1 MQGTV
6 KELIVQGKQTAPK
19 KLFYQRLSLSIH
31 ELDNKKQFKCIWVSS
46 DLKEEKELVLY
57 PNKSD
62 TVKGLLDEAA
72 KKIQFSENSRKK
84 LRLLKVGNHK
94 IINVFKEDIL
104 LDTLQKSNEPI
115 TTQSAQKTFRIE
127 EVPIEDMQ
135 LAENE
140 MLIPVAHYS
149 KEIYNS
155 FGVPFLIKAKHGEP
169 YGALK
174 QRIQKRLNVPDKE
187 WENYK
192 FSVISVGH
200 TTEVNDNIAVDLEVY
215 RSWNGNQLPHFGL
228 DHINKSRKR
237 TSLNF
242 SEKAI
247 KIYN

>member
-1 MQGTV
+1 M
-6 KELIVQGKQTAPK
+6 K
-19 KLFYQRLSLSIH
+19 
-31 ELDNKKQFKCIWVSS
+31 D
-46 DLKEEKELVLY
+46 EKELVLY
-57 PNKSD
+57 PNKND
-62 TVKGLLDEAA
+62 TVKGLLEEAA
-72 KKIQFSENSRKK
+72 KKIQFSENSSKK
-84 LRLLKVGNHK
+84 LRLLKVNNHK
-94 IINVFKEDIL
+94 IVTVLKEDMSL
-104 LDTLQKSNEPI
+104 ESLQNAMDPI
-115 TTQSAQKTFRIE
+115 TPQSAQKTFRIE
-127 EVPIEDMQ
+127 EVPMEDIQ

-149 KEIYNS
+149 KEIFNL
-155 FGVPFLIKAKHGEP
+155 FGVPFLIKAKLNEP

-192 FSVISVGH
+192 FVIMGGNTSDVH
-200 TTEVNDNIAVDLEVY
+200 DNTPVDFDTY
-215 RSWNGNQLPHFGL
+215 RIWNKSWPHFGL

>member
-1 MQGTV
+1 M
-6 KELIVQGKQTAPK
+6 
-19 KLFYQRLSLSIH
+19 SIH

-57 PNKSD
+57 PNKND
-62 TVKGLLDEAA
+62 TVRGLLEEAT
-72 KKIQFSENSRKK
+72 KKIQLSENSSKK
-84 LRLLKVGNHK
+84 LRLLKVNNHK
-94 IINVFKEDIL
+94 IVHIFKEDTSL
-104 LDTLQKSNEPI
+104 ETLEKGPNEPI
-115 TTQSAQKTFRIE
+115 TPQGTQKTFRIE
-127 EVPIEDMQ
+127 EVPVEDMQ

-149 KEIYNS
+149 KES
-155 FGVPFLIKAKHGEP
+155 LTAFGVPFLIKTRQAEP

-192 FSVISVGH
+192 FAVMGGN
-200 TTEVNDNIAVDLEVY
+200 TPDVNDNTPVDLEVY
-215 RSWNGNQLPHFGL
+215 RPLKSTWPYFGL